1 MLSQLSTWPRRSEPQ
16 GRARGQ
22 HHSKLRP
29 NARESIPK
37 SLRSRENTTPK
48 ITMPGLFIG
57 LLVWFGQAITATTIH
72 NYASTPAIIPRQRL
86 RGNAQRAAADDERHR
101 RILQAAPTATP
112 APTSTESNN
121 ATARPTPR
129 PTPPP
134 WAPPTHHNR
143 GYAGRSR
150 SPATSFVLVLVLL
163 IIIVCAVRFLMF
175 GLVLFGGCCTCCCER
190 GARKDLNR
198 GSVVIPVTQ

>member
-1 MLSQLSTWPRRSEPQ
+1 
-16 GRARGQ
+16 
-22 HHSKLRP
+22 
-29 NARESIPK
+29 
-37 SLRSRENTTPK
+37 
-48 ITMPGLFIG
+48 MPGLF
-57 LLVWFGQAITATTIH
+57 LLVWFGQAGTSVLDG
-72 NYASTPAIIPRQRL
+72 ASTPPALIPRRFL
-86 RGNAQRAAADDERHR
+86 RGNAARAPADDERYR
-101 RILQAAPTATP
+101 RILQATDAPTAVPSNTT
-112 APTSTESNN
+112 APTP
-121 ATARPTPR
+121 RPTPR

-143 GYAGRSR
+143 GYGGRSR

>member
-1 MLSQLSTWPRRSEPQ
+1 MPR
-16 GRARGQ
+16 
-22 HHSKLRP
+22 
-29 NARESIPK
+29 
-37 SLRSRENTTPK
+37 
-48 ITMPGLFIG
+48 LFIG
-57 LLVWFGQAITATTIH
+57 LLFWFSQMPAGASVL
-72 NYASTPAIIPRQRL
+72 NGASTPALVPRQRL
-86 RGNAQRAAADDERHR
+86 RGNAPRAAADDERHR
-101 RILQAAPTATP
+101 RILQAAPAPTATP
-112 APTSTESNN
+112 APTSTKSTN

-134 WAPPTHHNR
+134 WEIRNHDR
-143 GYAGRSR
+143 GYRTKSR

>member
-1 MLSQLSTWPRRSEPQ
+1 
-16 GRARGQ
+16 
-22 HHSKLRP
+22 
-29 NARESIPK
+29 
-37 SLRSRENTTPK
+37 
-48 ITMPGLFIG
+48 MPGLFIG
-57 LLVWFGQAITATTIH
+57 LLGLIWQVAGTSVLDG
-72 NYASTPAIIPRQRL
+72 ASTPALVPRHFL
-86 RGNAQRAAADDERHR
+86 RGNAARAPASGERHR
-101 RILQAAPTATP
+101 RILQATDAPTAVPTNTA
-112 APTSTESNN
+112 APTP
-121 ATARPTPR
+121 RPTVR

-143 GYAGRSR
+143 GYGGRSR

>member
-1 MLSQLSTWPRRSEPQ
+1 MPR
-16 GRARGQ
+16 
-22 HHSKLRP
+22 
-29 NARESIPK
+29 
-37 SLRSRENTTPK
+37 
-48 ITMPGLFIG
+48 LFIG
-57 LLVWFGQAITATTIH
+57 LLFWFGQVAGTSVLDG
-72 NYASTPAIIPRQRL
+72 ASTPPALIPRRFL
-86 RGNAQRAAADDERHR
+86 RGNAARAPADDERYR
-101 RILQAAPTATP
+101 RILQATDAPTAVPSNTT
-112 APTSTESNN
+112 APTP
-121 ATARPTPR
+121 RPTPR

-143 GYAGRSR
+143 GYGGRSR

-175 GLVLFGGCCTCCCER
+175 SLVLFGGCCTCCCER

>member
-1 MLSQLSTWPRRSEPQ
+1 
-16 GRARGQ
+16 
-22 HHSKLRP
+22 
-29 NARESIPK
+29 
-37 SLRSRENTTPK
+37 
-48 ITMPGLFIG
+48 MPALFI
-57 LLVWFGQAITATTIH
+57 LLVWFGQAHARTSVT
-72 NYASTPAIIPRQRL
+72 NDASTQALFPRRSL
-86 RGNAQRAAADDERHR
+86 RGNVVRAPASDEQRR

-112 APTSTESNN
+112 APTSTEPNN
-121 ATARPTPR
+121 TTAPPSPRPTPR

-143 GYAGRSR
+143 GYGGRSR

>member
-1 MLSQLSTWPRRSEPQ
+1 
-16 GRARGQ
+16 
-22 HHSKLRP
+22 
-29 NARESIPK
+29 
-37 SLRSRENTTPK
+37 
-48 ITMPGLFIG
+48 MPGLF
-57 LLVWFGQAITATTIH
+57 LLVWFGQAGTSVLDG
-72 NYASTPAIIPRQRL
+72 ASTPALVLRQHL
-86 RGNAQRAAADDERHR
+86 RGKAARPPASDERRR
-101 RILQAAPTATP
+101 RILQAAPAPTATP
-112 APTSTESNN
+112 APTSTKSTN

-134 WAPPTHHNR
+134 WEIRNHDR
-143 GYAGRSR
+143 GYRTKSR

>member
-1 MLSQLSTWPRRSEPQ
+1 MPR
-16 GRARGQ
+16 
-22 HHSKLRP
+22 
-29 NARESIPK
+29 
-37 SLRSRENTTPK
+37 
-48 ITMPGLFIG
+48 LFAG
-57 LLVWFGQAITATTIH
+57 LLVCGQVFAGTSVLDG
-72 NYASTPAIIPRQRL
+72 ASTPAPVPQRFL
-86 RGNAQRAAADDERHR
+86 RGHAARPPASDERHR
-101 RILQAAPTATP
+101 RILQATDAPTVVPSNTT
-112 APTSTESNN
+112 APTP
-121 ATARPTPR
+121 RPTAR

-143 GYAGRSR
+143 GYGGRSR

>member
-1 MLSQLSTWPRRSEPQ
+1 MPR
-16 GRARGQ
+16 
-22 HHSKLRP
+22 
-29 NARESIPK
+29 
-37 SLRSRENTTPK
+37 
-48 ITMPGLFIG
+48 LFIG
-57 LLVWFGQAITATTIH
+57 LLVWFGQTGTSVIID
-72 NYASTPAIIPRQRL
+72 ASAHVLAPRQSL
-86 RGNAQRAAADDERHR
+86 RGNAARAPKDDARHR
-101 RILQAAPTATP
+101 RILQATDAPTAVPSKTT
-112 APTSTESNN
+112 APTP
-121 ATARPTPR
+121 RPTPR

-143 GYAGRSR
+143 GYGGRSR

-163 IIIVCAVRFLMF
+163 ILIVCVVRFLMF

>member
-1 MLSQLSTWPRRSEPQ
+1 MPR
-16 GRARGQ
+16 
-22 HHSKLRP
+22 
-29 NARESIPK
+29 
-37 SLRSRENTTPK
+37 
-48 ITMPGLFIG
+48 LFIG
-57 LLVWFGQAITATTIH
+57 LLVWFGQTGTSVIID
-72 NYASTPAIIPRQRL
+72 ASAPAVVPQRFL
-86 RGNAQRAAADDERHR
+86 RGNAARAPASGERHR
-101 RILQAAPTATP
+101 RILQATLAPALTP
-112 APTSTESNN
+112 VPTSTESNN

-143 GYAGRSR
+143 GYGGRSR

>member
-1 MLSQLSTWPRRSEPQ
+1 
-16 GRARGQ
+16 
-22 HHSKLRP
+22 
-29 NARESIPK
+29 
-37 SLRSRENTTPK
+37 
-48 ITMPGLFIG
+48 MPILIYG
-57 LLVWFGQAITATTIH
+57 LLVWFGQQLIGTSVINGTSAPAL
-72 NYASTPAIIPRQRL
+72 ASRPLL
-86 RGNAQRAAADDERHR
+86 RGNAARPPASDERRR
-101 RILQAAPTATP
+101 RILQAAPAPTATP
-112 APTSTESNN
+112 APTSTKSTN

-134 WAPPTHHNR
+134 WEIRNHDR
-143 GYAGRSR
+143 GYRTKSR

>member
-1 MLSQLSTWPRRSEPQ
+1 
-16 GRARGQ
+16 
-22 HHSKLRP
+22 
-29 NARESIPK
+29 
-37 SLRSRENTTPK
+37 
-48 ITMPGLFIG
+48 MPGLFIG
-57 LLVWFGQAITATTIH
+57 LLIWFGQLDAGASVI
-72 NYASTPAIIPRQRL
+72 NGASTPALVPRRFL
-86 RGNAQRAAADDERHR
+86 RGNAARAPADDERHR
-101 RILQAAPTATP
+101 RILQATDAPTILPSNTT
-112 APTSTESNN
+112 APTP
-121 ATARPTPR
+121 RPTPR

-143 GYAGRSR
+143 GYGGRSR

-175 GLVLFGGCCTCCCER
+175 GLVLFGGCCACCCER

>member
-1 MLSQLSTWPRRSEPQ
+1 
-16 GRARGQ
+16 
-22 HHSKLRP
+22 
-29 NARESIPK
+29 
-37 SLRSRENTTPK
+37 
-48 ITMPGLFIG
+48 MPGLFIG
-57 LLVWFGQAITATTIH
+57 LLVWFGQQPTGSSVL
-72 NYASTPAIIPRQRL
+72 NDASTQALFPRQNL
-86 RGNAQRAAADDERHR
+86 RGNAARAPADDERHR
-101 RILQAAPTATP
+101 RILQATDAPTAVPSNTT
-112 APTSTESNN
+112 APTP
-121 ATARPTPR
+121 RPTPR

-143 GYAGRSR
+143 GYGGRSR

>member
-1 MLSQLSTWPRRSEPQ
+1 
-16 GRARGQ
+16 
-22 HHSKLRP
+22 
-29 NARESIPK
+29 
-37 SLRSRENTTPK
+37 
-48 ITMPGLFIG
+48 MPILILG
-57 LLVWFGQAITATTIH
+57 LLVWFGQQLIGTSVI
-72 NYASTPAIIPRQRL
+72 NGASAPALASRPLL
-86 RGNAQRAAADDERHR
+86 RGNAARPPASDERRR
-101 RILQAAPTATP
+101 RILQAAPAPTATPVPTSAGPNAAPPATP
-112 APTSTESNN
+112 APTSTKSTN
-121 ATARPTPR
+121 TTGRPTPR

-134 WAPPTHHNR
+134 WEIRNHDR
-143 GYAGRSR
+143 GYRTKSR

>member
-1 MLSQLSTWPRRSEPQ
+1 M
-16 GRARGQ
+16 RAT
-22 HHSKLRP
+22 SFK
-29 NARESIPK
+29 
-37 SLRSRENTTPK
+37 TTPENAWIDSFSQASRK
-48 ITMPGLFIG
+48 TNNTKNPMPRLFIG
-57 LLVWFGQAITATTIH
+57 LLFWFGQKTTGTCAL
-72 NYASTPAIIPRQRL
+72 NDASTPALVKRQSL
-86 RGNAQRAAADDERHR
+86 RGHAARAPASNERRR
-101 RILQAAPTATP
+101 RILQAAPAPTATP
-112 APTSTESNN
+112 APTSTKSTN

-143 GYAGRSR
+143 GYGGRSR

>member
-1 MLSQLSTWPRRSEPQ
+1 
-16 GRARGQ
+16 
-22 HHSKLRP
+22 
-29 NARESIPK
+29 
-37 SLRSRENTTPK
+37 
-48 ITMPGLFIG
+48 MPGLFIG
-57 LLVWFGQAITATTIH
+57 LLGLVWQVCARTSVLDG
-72 NYASTPAIIPRQRL
+72 ASTPALVPRRFL
-86 RGNAQRAAADDERHR
+86 RGNAARAPADDERYR
-101 RILQAAPTATP
+101 RILQATDAPTAVPSNTT
-112 APTSTESNN
+112 APTP
-121 ATARPTPR
+121 RPTPR
-129 PTPPP
+129 PTPLP

-143 GYAGRSR
+143 GYGGRSR

>member
-1 MLSQLSTWPRRSEPQ
+1 MPR
-16 GRARGQ
+16 
-22 HHSKLRP
+22 
-29 NARESIPK
+29 
-37 SLRSRENTTPK
+37 
-48 ITMPGLFIG
+48 LFIG
-57 LLVWFGQAITATTIH
+57 LLFWFGQVRRDIVLDG
-72 NYASTPAIIPRQRL
+72 ASTPALVPRRFL
-86 RGNAQRAAADDERHR
+86 RGNAARAPADDERYR
-101 RILQAAPTATP
+101 RILQATDAPTILPSNTT
-112 APTSTESNN
+112 APTP
-121 ATARPTPR
+121 RPTPR

-134 WAPPTHHNR
+134 WAPPTHHDR
-143 GYAGRSR
+143 GYRPRSR

>member
-1 MLSQLSTWPRRSEPQ
+1 MPR
-16 GRARGQ
+16 
-22 HHSKLRP
+22 
-29 NARESIPK
+29 
-37 SLRSRENTTPK
+37 
-48 ITMPGLFIG
+48 LFIG
-57 LLVWFGQAITATTIH
+57 LLVWFGQTGTSVIID
-72 NYASTPAIIPRQRL
+72 ASAPVLGPRQSL
-86 RGNAQRAAADDERHR
+86 RGYAARAPADDERHR
-101 RILQAAPTATP
+101 RILQATDAPTAVPTNTA
-112 APTSTESNN
+112 APTP
-121 ATARPTPR
+121 RPTPR

-143 GYAGRSR
+143 GYGGRSR

-198 GSVVIPVTQ
+198 GSVVIPVTVTQ

>member
-1 MLSQLSTWPRRSEPQ
+1 VRTGNIIQNYARS
-16 GRARGQ
+16 RARIFILA
-22 HHSKLRP
+22 LRGAIKK
-29 NARESIPK
+29 N
-37 SLRSRENTTPK
+37 TPK
-48 ITMPGLFIG
+48 IMPRLFIG
-57 LLVWFGQAITATTIH
+57 LLFWFGHQTTGTCVL
-72 NYASTPAIIPRQRL
+72 NDASTPALVPQRSL
-86 RGNAQRAAADDERHR
+86 RGNAARPPASDERRR
-101 RILQAAPTATP
+101 RILQAAPAPTATP
-112 APTSTESNN
+112 APTSTKSTN

-134 WAPPTHHNR
+134 WEIRNHDR
-143 GYAGRSR
+143 GYRTKSR

>member
-1 MLSQLSTWPRRSEPQ
+1 MPR
-16 GRARGQ
+16 
-22 HHSKLRP
+22 
-29 NARESIPK
+29 
-37 SLRSRENTTPK
+37 
-48 ITMPGLFIG
+48 LFIG
-57 LLVWFGQAITATTIH
+57 LLLWFGQVAGTSVL
-72 NYASTPAIIPRQRL
+72 NGASTPALVPRQRL
-86 RGNAQRAAADDERHR
+86 RGNAPRAAADDERHR
-101 RILQAAPTATP
+101 RILQAAPAPTATP
-112 APTSTESNN
+112 APTSTKSTN

-134 WAPPTHHNR
+134 WEIRNHDR
-143 GYAGRSR
+143 GYRTKSR

>member
-1 MLSQLSTWPRRSEPQ
+1 MPR
-16 GRARGQ
+16 
-22 HHSKLRP
+22 
-29 NARESIPK
+29 
-37 SLRSRENTTPK
+37 
-48 ITMPGLFIG
+48 LFIG
-57 LLVWFGQAITATTIH
+57 LLFWFGHQTGTCVL
-72 NYASTPAIIPRQRL
+72 NDASTPALVPQRSL
-86 RGNAQRAAADDERHR
+86 RGNVARAPASR
-101 RILQAAPTATP
+101 RILQATDAPTAVP
-112 APTSTESNN
+112 SNASAPTP
-121 ATARPTPR
+121 RPTPR

-143 GYAGRSR
+143 GYGGRSR

>member
-1 MLSQLSTWPRRSEPQ
+1 MPR
-16 GRARGQ
+16 
-22 HHSKLRP
+22 
-29 NARESIPK
+29 
-37 SLRSRENTTPK
+37 
-48 ITMPGLFIG
+48 LFIG
-57 LLVWFGQAITATTIH
+57 LLFWFGHQTTGTCVL
-72 NYASTPAIIPRQRL
+72 NDASTPALVPQRSL
-86 RGNAQRAAADDERHR
+86 RGNAARPPASDERRR
-101 RILQAAPTATP
+101 RILQAAPAPTATPAPTSSGPNAAPTATP
-112 APTSTESNN
+112 APTSTKSTN

-134 WAPPTHHNR
+134 WEIRNHDR
-143 GYAGRSR
+143 GYRTKSR

-163 IIIVCAVRFLMF
+163 ILIVCVVRFLMF

>member
-1 MLSQLSTWPRRSEPQ
+1 MPR
-16 GRARGQ
+16 
-22 HHSKLRP
+22 
-29 NARESIPK
+29 
-37 SLRSRENTTPK
+37 
-48 ITMPGLFIG
+48 LFIG
-57 LLVWFGQAITATTIH
+57 LLLWFGQVAGTSVL
-72 NYASTPAIIPRQRL
+72 NGASMPALVPRQRL
-86 RGNAQRAAADDERHR
+86 RGNAPRAAADDERHR
-101 RILQAAPTATP
+101 RILQAAPATP

-129 PTPPP
+129 PTPSS
-134 WAPPTHHNR
+134 WVPPTHHNR
-143 GYAGRSR
+143 GYGGRSR